1 MQKTTVKIIKLINGD
16 DIVTVLPTGDKQLP
30 DNGPLIRL
38 DKPLQ
43 IKYVP
48 QMTPMGFRDYI
59 AMIRWTNYTSDKIVT
74 IPKDKIMTITN
85 ASLEM
90 SNSYGEIV
98 KNYDNLDKPKRDENY
113 QRKKLTPEEN
123 DKIKLQV
130 IENRNKID
138 TILYQSQKMVD
149 ENNDKLSEETK
160 SELLEKVSQA
170 REALDSDDVDSQ
182 EMALK
187 DLESILHKAGSELY
201 ADTEADTE
209 ADTNVD
215 KSTND
220 SDEDIVDADFE
231 EVL

>member
-90 SNSYGEIV
+90 SNSYAEIV
-98 KNYDNLDKPKRDENY
+98 KNYEGLDKPKRDENY
-113 QRKKLTPEEN
+113 HRKEFTA
-123 DKIKLQV
+123 
-130 IENRNKID
+130 
-138 TILYQSQKMVD
+138 D
-149 ENNDKLSEETK
+149 ENKKMNEIFRELDDIDEEDPT
-160 SELLEKVSQA
+160 
-170 REALDSDDVDSQ
+170 
-182 EMALK
+182 
-187 DLESILHKAGSELY
+187 IH
-201 ADTEADTE
+201 
-209 ADTNVD
+209 
-215 KSTND
+215 
-220 SDEDIVDADFE
+220 
-231 EVL
+231 

>member
-90 SNSYGEIV
+90 STSYGEIV
-98 KNYDNLDKPKRDENY
+98 KNYDKLDKPKRDENY
-113 QRKKLTPEEN
+113 HRKEFTADENKKLNEIF
-123 DKIKLQV
+123 K
-130 IENRNKID
+130 
-138 TILYQSQKMVD
+138 
-149 ENNDKLSEETK
+149 
-160 SELLEKVSQA
+160 EL
-170 REALDSDDVDSQ
+170 DDVD
-182 EMALK
+182 E
-187 DLESILHKAGSELY
+187 
-201 ADTEADTE
+201 
-209 ADTNVD
+209 
-215 KSTND
+215 
-220 SDEDIVDADFE
+220 EDPTIH
-231 EVL
+231 

>member
-1 MQKTTVKIIKLINGD
+1 MNQTVKIIKLINGD

-59 AMIRWTNYTSDKIVT
+59 AMIRWTNYTSDKVVT

-98 KNYDNLDKPKRDENY
+98 KNYDTLDKPKRDENY
-113 QRKKLTPEEN
+113 HKKEFTA
-123 DKIKLQV
+123 
-130 IENRNKID
+130 
-138 TILYQSQKMVD
+138 D
-149 ENNDKLSEETK
+149 ENKKINEIFKELDDDEEEPT
-160 SELLEKVSQA
+160 
-170 REALDSDDVDSQ
+170 
-182 EMALK
+182 
-187 DLESILHKAGSELY
+187 IH
-201 ADTEADTE
+201 
-209 ADTNVD
+209 
-215 KSTND
+215 
-220 SDEDIVDADFE
+220 
-231 EVL
+231 

>member
-1 MQKTTVKIIKLINGD
+1 MKAQVKIIKLINGD
-16 DIVTVLPTGDKQLP
+16 DIVTVLPTGEQQLP

-90 SNSYGEIV
+90 STSYGEIV

-113 QRKKLTPEEN
+113 HRKEFTA
-123 DKIKLQV
+123 
-130 IENRNKID
+130 
-138 TILYQSQKMVD
+138 D
-149 ENNDKLSEETK
+149 ENKKINEIFRELDDDEEEPT
-160 SELLEKVSQA
+160 
-170 REALDSDDVDSQ
+170 
-182 EMALK
+182 
-187 DLESILHKAGSELY
+187 IH
-201 ADTEADTE
+201 
-209 ADTNVD
+209 
-215 KSTND
+215 
-220 SDEDIVDADFE
+220 
-231 EVL
+231 

>member
-1 MQKTTVKIIKLINGD
+1 MKAQVKIIKLINGD
-16 DIVTVLPTGDKQLP
+16 DIVTVLPTGEKQLP

-90 SNSYGEIV
+90 STSYGEIV

-113 QRKKLTPEEN
+113 HRKEFTA
-123 DKIKLQV
+123 
-130 IENRNKID
+130 
-138 TILYQSQKMVD
+138 D
-149 ENNDKLSEETK
+149 ENKKINEIFKELDDDEEEPT
-160 SELLEKVSQA
+160 
-170 REALDSDDVDSQ
+170 
-182 EMALK
+182 
-187 DLESILHKAGSELY
+187 LH
-201 ADTEADTE
+201 
-209 ADTNVD
+209 
-215 KSTND
+215 
-220 SDEDIVDADFE
+220 
-231 EVL
+231 